1 MMGDKRKADYELRR
15 NGRNREMC
23 GNKERGDK
31 GEGKSNMC
39 MNKNELKRYE

>member
-23 GNKERGDK
+23 GSKERGDK
-31 GEGKSNMC
+31 REGKSSMC